1 MTPRAAS
8 LLGLVLLAAAGCGG
22 QTTGPPD
29 SAASTTTTDPSPA
42 GERGEM
48 PSVDDLRA
56 LPYTGFTA
64 AGEDRDKSGVV
75 VLDRARSEPGYN
87 LTTHRSLCSAELL
100 SATGRALIQWTLPH
114 CRQWSNILLLENG
127 DVAVI
132 GMDEEPG
139 LKPYE
144 LRYVARL
151 GWSGELRWKR
161 RLPAHHD
168 LSETPGEGLLV
179 LTAGYRDAPEIA
191 GSERLY
197 DNRLTLLGRGGEVL
211 EEVSAY
217 DLFRA
222 GPFPF
227 TFQPVAAKETQDGD
241 VAVDLFHLNSVQ
253 WNPYPE
259 LADRYPLFGPDN
271 VLVCSRHQDTVAI
284 LDWRTK
290 ELVWAWGQGVLSGP
304 HDASWLANGH
314 LLVFDNGLE
323 RGWSRVVE
331 VDPATGEIVWQYR
344 DEQPEGFF
352 TLSRGSAQR
361 LANGDTLIAE
371 SDRGRAFEVTPDG
384 EIVWEYFSPH
394 VNEQDERA
402 TIVRMKRHPAAEIDA
417 FRAGHRPASQ

>member
-1 MTPRAAS
+1 MSWQRQ
-8 LLGLVLLAAAGCGG
+8 VLRVNLTKGTSKIEPLNMEWANAYI
-22 QTTGPPD
+22 
-29 SAASTTTTDPSPA
+29 
-42 GERGEM
+42 GERG
-48 PSVDDLRA
+48 
-56 LPYTGFTA
+56 
-64 AGEDRDKSGVV
+64 
-75 VLDRARSEPGYN
+75 
-87 LTTHRSLCSAELL
+87 
-100 SATGRALIQWTLPH
+100 
-114 CRQWSNILLLENG
+114 
-127 DVAVI
+127 
-132 GMDEEPG
+132 
-139 LKPYE
+139 
-144 LRYVARL
+144 L
-151 GWSGELRWKR
+151 GTKY
-161 RLPAHHD
+161 
-168 LSETPGEGLLV
+168 LSENMDP
-179 LTAGYRDAPEIA
+179 
-191 GSERLY
+191 
-197 DNRLTLLGRGGEVL
+197 
-211 EEVSAY
+211 
-217 DLFRA
+217 
-222 GPFPF
+222 
-227 TFQPVAAKETQDGD
+227 K
-241 VAVDLFHLNSVQ
+241 
-253 WNPYPE
+253 
-259 LADRYPLFGPDN
+259 ADPLGPDN